1 MTLISDPKGFPLWT
15 SLATF
20 AGVATML
27 FAVPGGSLE
36 ESVRDSEYDVRLWIG
51 WAHVLGLGAVFV
63 LRRFVMRF
71 DAPHELPASDA
82 GRASWRQYQA
92 GLDGLIL
99 HWVALYGVL
108 VYAWS
113 QPPGFEE
120 TDAGRVAMACVELLN
135 AAGGLLYFF
144 LFFVLDRPTVAT
156 SAEPGRDAHFREA
169 WLMVLAVSALAAF
182 GAALARLG
190 RVPGESF
197 AEVARHGS
205 PVVVAIGMMYLF
217 GRFDRATMGVRPLVV
232 APLWGYV
239 ALQATWAR
247 ASGPED
253 LVSAGVFALAFLLK
267 LYFLALQ
274 VVWSRDGRLQRRLEM
289 G

>member
-1 MTLISDPKGFPLWT
+1 MARFPLWT

-20 AGVATML
+20 AGVAVLL
-27 FAVPGGSLE
+27 FAVPGVQLGGGE
-36 ESVRDSEYDVRLWIG
+36 AGATYDARLWIG
-51 WAHVLGLGAVFV
+51 WAHVIVLGVAFV
-63 LRRFVMRF
+63 LRRFTLRF
-71 DAPHELPASDA
+71 EAPHEIPSTDFA
-82 GRASWRQYQA
+82 RASWSQYQG
-92 GLDGLIL
+92 GLDALIL
-99 HWVALYGVL
+99 HWVALYAVL

-113 QPPGFEE
+113 QAPGFED
-120 TDAGRVAMACVELLN
+120 TDAGRALMACVELLN
-135 AAGGLLYFF
+135 AAGGLIYFF

-156 SAEPGRDAHFREA
+156 SSEPGRDAHFKEA
-169 WLMVLAVSALAAF
+169 WLTVVAVSALAAF

-190 RVPGESF
+190 RVPGESL

-217 GRFDRATMGVRPLVV
+217 GRFDRATMGVRPAAI

-247 ASGPED
+247 ASGPQD
-253 LVSAGVFALAFLLK
+253 LVSTGVFALAFGLK
-267 LYFLALQ
+267 LYFLGLQ
-274 VVWSRDGRLQRRLEM
+274 LAWSKDGRLQRRLDL